1 VTSALKADVRSS
13 FHRRLLTRSA
23 LMIGQVAL
31 SVVLLVGAGLFV
43 RSLQHVRALRLG
55 YDVDPVLVVELNM
68 RGVRLDSV
76 HALALRQQL
85 LDRAHDLPGV
95 EHASLHASIPFWRT
109 LGREGL
115 GVDLRVAGI
124 DSVDRLGEF
133 YLDAVTPD
141 YFATMGTRILRGRG
155 IGEQDVAG
163 APGAMVVSD
172 AMARVLWPGK
182 DPIGRCVRVIEHS
195 TTGEEPPCTYVVGVA
210 EDIKSQSLSDDS
222 GFYYYLSSAQFH
234 PQQRGLVVRTRGD
247 AAGQAEEIR
256 RGLQPLMPGASY
268 VTVTPF
274 ADVIGGQT
282 RSWKLGATM
291 LLAFGA
297 LALLLAA
304 VGLYSVIGYNV
315 VQRTHELG
323 VRIALGAQVG
333 DVLRLVIEQGL
344 RLGVVGVAIGGMIAF
359 LAARWL
365 KPFLFQE
372 SARDPVVYALVAAV
386 LLAVAVVASF
396 VPALRAARVDPNI
409 ALRAE

>member
-1 VTSALKADVRSS
+1 MKA
-13 FHRRLLTRSA
+13 
-23 LMIGQVAL
+23 
-31 SVVLLVGAGLFV
+31 VG
-43 RSLQHVRALRLG
+43 
-55 YDVDPVLVVELNM
+55 
-68 RGVRLDSV
+68 
-76 HALALRQQL
+76 
-85 LDRAHDLPGV
+85 
-95 EHASLHASIPFWRT
+95 
-109 LGREGL
+109 
-115 GVDLRVAGI
+115 
-124 DSVDRLGEF
+124 DRLG
-133 YLDAVTPD
+133 
-141 YFATMGTRILRGRG
+141 G
-155 IGEQDVAG
+155 
-163 APGAMVVSD
+163 S
-172 AMARVLWPGK
+172 
-182 DPIGRCVRVIEHS
+182 C
-195 TTGEEPPCTYVVGVA
+195 VVGVA